1 MTYIVKKV
9 KGGIPYYYE
18 YESLRVNGEIKHKMV
33 RYLGK
38 TKDLAAS
45 QDCEVSEIKSWGDV
59 QALCSL
65 ANEID
70 FNKNVNL
77 VIHKG
82 GGVEPSKLLLIL
94 AINRILDPCSKNK
107 VENWYRKTALDSI
120 LGVDAHLLS
129 AQTLCS
135 FLDYLTPDRID
146 KIERNFTRT
155 LKQKFNASTDCI
167 IYDITSTYTFGT
179 IETLSR
185 YGYSRDH
192 REDLEQINIG
202 LAVTERDYFPIMH
215 QVFEGN
221 VPDVVTLPGTA
232 KILDDRCNEDGIPK
246 LTLIHD
252 RGFLSEDNIKILDG
266 LGRFDFVCG
275 AKKTDEV
282 LEITG
287 SYIDKEKLE
296 IVKIKENNETI
307 MGASLQKELYGKT
320 RNVVVLF
327 SSELK
332 MTHFDSRKKRL
343 DDAAETL
350 NELQVSCQKRNKSHD
365 QLIISIHEATKHVQR
380 FFKIE
385 VQDHPESN
393 SIEVVRK
400 KDLVIDQRKLT
411 WIEKKVEALIQE
423 LQETSLS
430 NREIR
435 NRITELLGSFRKN
448 YSVTVEHKK
457 PHSTLELSLD
467 QEEVDRAAVYDGYH
481 VLISSNLNHSMKD
494 IVGLYDS
501 KDGIEKAFYTIKHP
515 IRINPIRHWTPQRVR
530 GHVYVCVVAYL
541 LYSVARNRLKLKG
554 IDKSV
559 LDSLDELNN
568 IKQYTKSYSKARQ
581 TETTLTQISDHQAEL
596 LTTYFYQA

>member
-9 KGGIPYYYE
+9 KKGTPYYYE
-18 YESLRVNGEIKHKMV
+18 YESFRVNGETKHKMV

-38 TKDLAAS
+38 SKDLAAS
-45 QDCEVSEIKSWGDV
+45 QDCQVSDIKSWGDV

-65 ANEID
+65 ANEVE

-82 GGVEPSKLLLIL
+82 GGVESAKLLLIL

-107 VENWYRKTALDSI
+107 VENWYRKTALDTI

-129 AQTLCS
+129 AQNLCS

-146 KIERNFTRT
+146 KIERNFART
-155 LKQKFNASTDCI
+155 LKQKFHASTDCI

-179 IETLSR
+179 IDTLSR

-202 LAVTERDYFPIMH
+202 LAVTEKDYFPIMH

-232 KILDDRCNEDGIPK
+232 KILDERCDEDGIPK
-246 LTLIHD
+246 MTLIHD

-266 LGRFDFVCG
+266 LDKFDFVCG
-275 AKKTDEV
+275 AKRTDEV
-282 LEITG
+282 LEIIKD
-287 SYIDKEKLE
+287 YFDIDKLE
-296 IVKIKENNETI
+296 MVKIKEDNETI
-307 MGASLQKELYGKT
+307 LGASLQKELYGKK

-327 SSELK
+327 SSDLK
-332 MTHFDSRKKRL
+332 KTHFDSRKKRL
-343 DDAAETL
+343 DKSSETL
-350 NELQVSCQKRNKSHD
+350 KEHQASCQNRNKSHD
-365 QLIISIHEATKHVQR
+365 QLIVSIHEATKHVQR
-380 FFKIE
+380 FYKIE

-393 SIEVVRK
+393 SIKVLRK
-400 KDLVIDQRKLT
+400 EDLDIDQRKLT
-411 WIEKKVEALIQE
+411 WIEKKVEALVKE
-423 LQETSLS
+423 LKETSLS

-435 NRITELLGSFRKN
+435 NHITDLLGSFRK
-448 YSVTVEHKK
+448 YYDVTIEHKK
-457 PHSTLELSLD
+457 PHSTLEFAID
-467 QEEVDRAAVYDGYH
+467 QDEVNRAAEYDGYH
-481 VLISSNLNHSMKD
+481 VLISSNLGHSMND
-494 IVGLYDS
+494 IISLYDS

-541 LYSVARNRLKLKG
+541 LYSVARYRLKLKE
-554 IDKSV
+554 INISV
-559 LDSLDELNN
+559 LDSMDELNN
-568 IKQYTKSYSKARQ
+568 IKLYTKTYRARQ
-581 TETTLTQISDHQAEL
+581 TETSLTQISDRQSEL
-596 LTTYFYQA
+596 LATFFYQA

>member
-9 KGGIPYYYE
+9 KGGTPYYYE
-18 YESLRVNGEIKHKMV
+18 YESYRVNGETKHKMV

-38 TKDLAAS
+38 SKDLATS
-45 QDCEVSEIKSWGDV
+45 QDCQVSEIKSWGDV

-65 ANEID
+65 ANEIE

-82 GGVEPSKLLLIL
+82 GGVEPAKLLLIL

-120 LGVDAHLLS
+120 LGVDAKLLS

-146 KIERNFTRT
+146 RIERNFTRT

-179 IETLSR
+179 IDTLSR

-202 LAVTERDYFPIMH
+202 LAVTEKDYFPIMH

-232 KILDDRCNEDGIPK
+232 KILDERSNEEGISK

-266 LGRFDFVCG
+266 LNKFDFVCG
-275 AKKTDEV
+275 AKKTDDI
-282 LEITG
+282 LEIIRG
-287 SYIDKEKLE
+287 YLDMDKLE
-296 IVKIKENNETI
+296 IVKLKENSEVI
-307 MGASLQKELYGKT
+307 MGASLQKELYGRN

-332 MTHFDSRKKRL
+332 KTHFDSRKRRL
-343 DDAAETL
+343 DNAFETL
-350 NELQVSCQKRNKSHD
+350 KELQVSCQKRNKGHD

-393 SIEVVRK
+393 SIEFSK
-400 KDLVIDQRKLT
+400 KEDLDIDKRKLI
-411 WIEKKVEALIQE
+411 WIEKKVEALVKE
-423 LQETSLS
+423 LQESNLS

-435 NRITELLGSFRKN
+435 NRITDLLGSSRKYYN
-448 YSVTVEHKK
+448 VIVDHKK
-457 PHSTLELSLD
+457 PHSTMEFSLD
-467 QEEVDRAAVYDGYH
+467 SEEVEKAAIYDGYH

-494 IVGLYDS
+494 IIDLYDS

-541 LYSVARNRLKLKG
+541 LYSVARYRLKLKG

-559 LDSLDELNN
+559 LDSLDELSN
-568 IKQYTKSYSKARQ
+568 IKQYTKSYSKGRQ
-581 TETTLTQISDHQAEL
+581 TETSLTQVSDHQSEL
-596 LTTYFYQA
+596 LAALYYQA

>member
-9 KGGIPYYYE
+9 KRGTPYYYE
-18 YESLRVNGEIKHKMV
+18 YESYRVNGETKHKMI

-38 TKDLAAS
+38 TKDLATP
-45 QDCEVSEIKSWGDV
+45 QDFEVSEIKYWGDV

-65 ANEID
+65 ANEIE
-70 FNKNVNL
+70 FKKNVNL

-82 GGVEPSKLLLIL
+82 GGVEPAKLLLIL

-120 LGVDAHLLS
+120 LGVDAKLLS

-179 IETLSR
+179 IDTLSR

-192 REDLEQINIG
+192 RQDLEQINIG
-202 LAVTERDYFPIMH
+202 LAVTEKDFFPIMH

-232 KILDDRCNEDGIPK
+232 KILDERSNEDGISK

-266 LGRFDFVCG
+266 LNKFDFVCG
-275 AKKTDEV
+275 AKKTNEI
-282 LEITG
+282 LEIIKD
-287 SYIDKEKLE
+287 YLDIDTLEMVKL
-296 IVKIKENNETI
+296 KENNEMI
-307 MGASLQKELYGKT
+307 MGASLKKELYGKN

-332 MTHFDSRKKRL
+332 NNHHDSRKKRI
-343 DDAAETL
+343 DNASETL
-350 NELQVSCQKRNKSHD
+350 KELQTSCQKRNKSHD

-385 VQDHPESN
+385 VQDHPEAN
-393 SIEVVRK
+393 SIEVLRK
-400 KDLVIDQRKLT
+400 EDLDIDQRKLT
-411 WIEKKVEALIQE
+411 WIEKKVDVLVKE
-423 LQETSLS
+423 LQETNLS

-435 NRITELLGSFRKN
+435 NRITDLLGSSRKYYN
-448 YSVTVEHKK
+448 VIVDHKK
-457 PHSTLELSLD
+457 PHSTMEFSLD
-467 QEEVDRAAVYDGYH
+467 SEEVEKAAIYDGYH

-494 IVGLYDS
+494 IIDLYDS

-541 LYSVARNRLKLKG
+541 LYSVARYRLKLKG

-559 LDSLDELNN
+559 LDSLDELSN
-568 IKQYTKSYSKARQ
+568 IKQYIKSYSKGRQ
-581 TETTLTQISDHQAEL
+581 TETSLTQVSDHQSEL
-596 LTTYFYQA
+596 LAALYYQA